1 MPTLKSAKSLCYRV
15 LRGAPLTPR
24 TRYRSPSS
32 SPKPFSILVTELF
45 HRDYSA
51 LFIRFVSQPRSPQPS
66 SVHVFSSVLRPR
78 LLNHSP
84 SSSPEP
90 SSIPVTVAVLYP
102 RHRNRSP
109 FSVLRSSFPKPSS
122 ILVSVTIFHPR
133 PRNCPSS
140 SSPEP
145 FSIPVHRTIS
155 PELFRP
161 VHQIRL
167 AAPFTSTVLRPCF
180 QLCSPDSPPIP
191 VLHPSFF

>member
-1 MPTLKSAKSLCYRV
+1 MPTLKSVKSLCYRV

-24 TRYRSPSS
+24 TRRRPPSPSPEAS
-32 SPKPFSILVTELF
+32 SILVTELF

-90 SSIPVTVAVLYP
+90 SSV
-102 RHRNRSP
+102 
-109 FSVLRSSFPKPSS
+109 
-122 ILVSVTIFHPR
+122 LVSVTILHPR

-180 QLCSPDSPPIP
+180 QLCSPFPSPLPSSILVTVA
-191 VLHPSFF
+191 VLHPRFQPPSFF